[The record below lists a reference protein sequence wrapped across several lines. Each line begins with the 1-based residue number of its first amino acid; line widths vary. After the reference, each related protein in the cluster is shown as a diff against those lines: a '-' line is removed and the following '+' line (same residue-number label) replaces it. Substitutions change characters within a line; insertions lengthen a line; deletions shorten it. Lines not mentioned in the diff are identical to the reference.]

1 MKIAI
6 CNPYG
11 SAVPE
16 AASLA
21 AFTRILPDYGHELV
35 ALSCDGCVATCDR
48 SISPETGLRRRL
60 QECFTCMQD
69 QKRLNDA
76 LGIRTESLSSYITSD
91 VVQRTF
97 ATVMTCRADSLSD
110 LTWRGEGVLWLA
122 KNSLKA
128 RFGSVENAL
137 KIPNITSELRGLM
150 SGAMRAVEGAVE
162 FLNAESPELVLI
174 IGRDV
179 LAESFALAA
188 KELGVPAARLI
199 HEKRDGSLQIL
210 HPTRNEILSHHVLGL
225 ADFRVADS
233 PEDWSQE
240 LTDSVR
246 EMMLFLDIPAS
257 QLALFAANQA

>member
-11 SAVPE
+11 SSVPE
-16 AASLA
+16 AAALA

-35 ALSCDGCVATCDR
+35 SLGCDGCVAACDKF
-48 SISPETGLRRRL
+48 ISPETGLRRRL
-60 QECFTCMQD
+60 HECFSCMQD

-76 LGIRTESLSSYITSD
+76 LGIRSVPLSSFITTEI
-91 VVQRTF
+91 VQRTF
-97 ATVMTCRADSLSD
+97 STVMTCKSDSLSD
-110 LTWRGEGVLWLA
+110 LTWRGEAVLWLA
-122 KNSLKA
+122 RSSLKV
-128 RFGSVENAL
+128 RFGSVESAL

-150 SGAMRAVEGAVE
+150 SSAMRAMEGAIG
-162 FLNAESPELVLI
+162 FLNEESPDLVII

-179 LAESFALAA
+179 LAESFAVAA
-188 KELGVPAARLI
+188 RELGISAARLI